1 MKSVIDGLL
10 SPNVYDHPVKY
21 FEVIE
26 THISH
31 VVLTG
36 EFAYKIKKPV
46 KYDFLDYTTLDLRRL
61 YCEKECTFNAP
72 LAAEVYLEV
81 VTINQLPNGKLKIN
95 GEGPVIEYA
104 LKMRE
109 FQQSQLFDFLLKNLR
124 VDEYHFE
131 LIAER
136 IARYY
141 QHIESATVG
150 TAYAT
155 PEIVVGHAIA
165 NFHEAYPFLTE
176 EQDLAQLTKLEEI
189 TASEGKR
196 LHNLFLQRKEKGFV
210 KPCHGD
216 LHLGNIALLKDI
228 PVIFDCIEFNELFRW
243 TDTMADIGFLMMDLY
258 FRGHPDIANHFLN
271 SYLTCSGDFEGLQVL
286 PFYTAYRSMV
296 RAKIQLFETQNE
308 RGRDNEIL
316 LRDYRHY
323 ADIAERFL
331 SLQSP
336 SLLIMHGLSG
346 SGKTTLAQE
355 LSSLLQAIHLRAD
368 IERKRL
374 FALQPTDRVSAE
386 EAAIIYSAEAS
397 IKTYNQLAKLA
408 TIAIKA
414 GFPVI
419 IDATFLQQSHR
430 ATFRKLAEEL
440 EVPFTIISCAI
451 SQEHAQ
457 AYIAQRIQE
466 NKDASDATIE
476 VLSQQLVTQ
485 EALSSTELL
494 DTVIIDRDTTT
505 DISLVYKQ
513 VTHKI
518 TQQEEVLLEVK

>member
-21 FEVIE
+21 FQVIE

-46 KYDFLDYTTLDLRRL
+46 KYDFLDYTTLDLRRV

-95 GEGPVIEYA
+95 GEGPVVEYA

-109 FQQSQLFDFLLKNLR
+109 FHQSQLFDFLVKNLR
-124 VDEYHFE
+124 VDESHFD

-136 IARYY
+136 VARYY
-141 QHIESATVG
+141 QHMESAGVNSP
-150 TAYAT
+150 YAT

-165 NFHEAYPFLTE
+165 NFHEARPFLNE
-176 EQDLAQLTKLEEI
+176 ENDLAQLTKLEEI
-189 TASEGKR
+189 TTSEGKR
-196 LHNLFLQRKEKGFV
+196 LHNTFLQRKENGFV

-243 TDTMADIGFLMMDLY
+243 TDTMADIGFLMMDLH

-286 PFYTAYRSMV
+286 PFYIAYRSMV

-308 RGRDNEIL
+308 RGRDNDVL

-323 ADIAERFL
+323 ANIAERFL
-331 SLQSP
+331 SLPPP
-336 SLLIMHGLSG
+336 SLIIMHGLSG

-355 LSSLLQAIHLRAD
+355 LASLLQAIHIRAD

-386 EAAIIYSAEAS
+386 EASIIYSTDAS
-397 IKTYNQLAKLA
+397 IKTYNHLSRLA
-408 TIAIKA
+408 TTAIKA
-414 GFPVI
+414 GFSI
-419 IDATFLQQSHR
+419 IVDATFLQQTQR
-430 ATFRKLAEEL
+430 ALFQKLAREL
-440 EVPFTIISCAI
+440 EVPFTIVSCAI
-451 SQEHAQ
+451 SQERAQ

-485 EALSSTELL
+485 QPLSLTEVQ
-494 DTVIIDRDTTT
+494 DAVIVDRDTTT
-505 DISLVYKQ
+505 DISLVYKLVMQ
-513 VTHKI
+513 RI
-518 TQQEEVLLEVK
+518 MQQEEVLLEVK